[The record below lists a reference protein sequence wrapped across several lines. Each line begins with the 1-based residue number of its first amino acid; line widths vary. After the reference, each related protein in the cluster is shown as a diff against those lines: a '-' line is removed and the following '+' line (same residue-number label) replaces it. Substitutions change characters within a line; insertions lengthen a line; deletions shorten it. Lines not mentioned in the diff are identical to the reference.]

1 MQEIIKGAER
11 LKIEFTIPGE
21 PVAKGRPNFSRQG
34 NFVRAYTPEKT
45 TNYETLV
52 RFLYCE
58 KAKGEQFPSDMQ
70 LKITIKAYLS
80 IPKSVSKK
88 KQAGMASGAIRPIK
102 RPDTDNIVK
111 AVLDGLN
118 TVAFRDDSQVVEIS
132 AGKWYSDEPRAE
144 IIIEEVA

>member
-1 MQEIIKGAER
+1 M
-11 LKIEFTIPGE
+11 KISFTVPGE
-21 PVAKGRPNFSRQG
+21 PVAKGRPTFARRG
-34 NFVRAYTPEKT
+34 NFVKAYTPEKT

>member
-1 MQEIIKGAER
+1 M
-11 LKIEFTIPGE
+11 KIEFTIPGE
-21 PVAKGRPNFSRQG
+21 PVAKGRPKFKRQG
-34 NFVRAYTPEKT
+34 NFVKTYTPDKT

-58 KAKGEQFPSDMQ
+58 EAKGEQFPADMQ

-80 IPKSVSKK
+80 IPKSASKK
-88 KQAGMASGAIRPIK
+88 KQTAMASGAIRPIK

-118 TVAFRDDSQVVEIS
+118 TVAFHDDSQIVEIV
-132 AGKWYSDEPRAE
+132 AGKWYSNEPRAE
-144 IIIEEVA
+144 VTIEGVK